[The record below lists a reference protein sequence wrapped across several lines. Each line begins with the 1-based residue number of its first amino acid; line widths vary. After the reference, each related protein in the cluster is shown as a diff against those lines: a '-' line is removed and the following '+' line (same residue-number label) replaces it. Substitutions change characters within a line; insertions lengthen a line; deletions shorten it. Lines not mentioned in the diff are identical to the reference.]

1 MVSGSKPAKF
11 DSKLPEIESTFSP
24 KIPYFDDFRG
34 GVRPTRPLLIRR
46 LKAIRGCVIAN
57 FCKQSTTLQLHEGT
71 PQK

>member
-34 GVRPTRPLLIRR
+34 GRAPHTPPLNPPIEGDKRMR
-46 LKAIRGCVIAN
+46 H
-57 FCKQSTTLQLHEGT
+57 CKFLQT
-71 PQK
+71 KYNTAAT